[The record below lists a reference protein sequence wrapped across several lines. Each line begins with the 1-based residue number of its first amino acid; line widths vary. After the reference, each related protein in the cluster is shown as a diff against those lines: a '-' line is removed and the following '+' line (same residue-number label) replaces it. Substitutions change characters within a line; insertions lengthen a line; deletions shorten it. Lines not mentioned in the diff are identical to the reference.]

1 MRAARPRAREPR
13 RASPGARGCAASL
26 ASVRARIGGR
36 HAIPRRRSPFDFTVL
51 RVVAW
56 VSCPH
61 RSPDRRSPLKCTA
74 FRVIAERAIHS
85 RIGAAV
91 RSICRRSPSECTAF
105 RVVMG
110 GFCPQPNRPP
120 HPLACRCSP
129 SELTGFLVCGCARG
143 APNPHASAAAAPAL
157 YSIASRTPLRTIAP
171 AQSTRNPVHWTGER
185 HRRIKGRRPR
195 GCGYPASA
203 STRSPVDLNGERLD
217 PLDGRADCVVD
228 NPPPDDTRNAVQ
240 STGERPPAAGRCGY
254 PAPATNSNA
263 VHFTGEDARDPPR
276 KPLPRGLARTCRCS
290 RGHRLASWRRCAPA
304 RLGMRCEPPS
314 GLRQNS
320 LNSAAKPA
328 QSFSLRRRV
337 SKMRKNFLAFPRKN
351 RAIPLLAAGVVRR
364 RGARPGTAQSTS
376 RRHPP

>member
-13 RASPGARGCAASL
+13 RAGLRGISRVG
-26 ASVRARIGGR
+26 SR
-36 HAIPRRRSPFDFTVL
+36 PNRRSSCDTAPTLTV
-51 RVVAW
+51 RFHSVASGC
-56 VSCPH
+56 VGELST
-61 RSPDRRSPLKCTA
+61 SISRSPLTLE
-74 FRVIAERAIHS
+74 VHS
-85 RIGAAV
+85 VSSDRGKGHSFPNRPAV

-129 SELTGFLVCGCARG
+129 SRLTGFLVCGCARG
-143 APNPHASAAAAPAL
+143 APNPHASA
-157 YSIASRTPLRTIAP
+157 ASRTPLRTIAP

-185 HRRIKGRRPR
+185 RRCIKGRRPR

-290 RGHRLASWRRCAPA
+290 RGRRLAA
-304 RLGMRCEPPS
+304 
-314 GLRQNS
+314 
-320 LNSAAKPA
+320 
-328 QSFSLRRRV
+328 
-337 SKMRKNFLAFPRKN
+337 
-351 RAIPLLAAGVVRR
+351 
-364 RGARPGTAQSTS
+364 
-376 RRHPP
+376 

>member
-1 MRAARPRAREPR
+1 
-13 RASPGARGCAASL
+13 
-26 ASVRARIGGR
+26 
-36 HAIPRRRSPFDFTVL
+36 
-51 RVVAW
+51 
-56 VSCPH
+56 
-61 RSPDRRSPLKCTA
+61 
-74 FRVIAERAIHS
+74 
-85 RIGAAV
+85 
-91 RSICRRSPSECTAF
+91 
-105 RVVMG
+105 MG
-110 GFCPQPNRPP
+110 GFYPQPNRHP
-120 HPLACRCSP
+120 HSLACRCSP
-129 SELTGFLVCGCARG
+129 SKLTGFLVCGCARG
-143 APNPHASAAAAPAL
+143 APHSHASAAAAPAL

-171 AQSTRNPVHWTGER
+171 AQSTRNPVHRTGER
-185 HRRIKGRRPR
+185 RRRIGGKRAG

-228 NPPPDDTRNAVQ
+228 NPPPGDTRNAVQ
-240 STGERPPAAGRCGY
+240 STGERPPATRRCGY
-254 PAPATNSNA
+254 PAPATNPNA
-263 VHFTGEDARDPPR
+263 VHFMGEDARDPPR

-290 RGHRLASWRRCAPA
+290 RDRGCRRRLASPRERCNAPA
-304 RLGMRCEPPS
+304 RLGMRREPPT

-364 RGARPGTAQSTS
+364 RGARPGTAQSTI